1 MAYQKIT
8 SNAGFTVTVGA
19 LVLMMLVALNYIG
32 AASHQAASAASHHAA
47 SVEAA
52 RKFNMTFDAYEALRK
67 DMNAS
72 GFSTEL
78 TNRLIDG
85 YQKCGMLRLQ
95 GLPAPDCR

>member
-1 MAYQKIT
+1 MVIQKIT
-8 SNAGFTVTVGA
+8 SNTGFAITVGL
-19 LVLMMLVALNYIG
+19 LVLMMLVAISNIDV
-32 AASHQAASAASHHAA
+32 ATRASRQAASTAA

-52 RKFNMTFDAYEALRK
+52 RKFNMTLQDYEALRK

-72 GFSTEL
+72 GISTEL